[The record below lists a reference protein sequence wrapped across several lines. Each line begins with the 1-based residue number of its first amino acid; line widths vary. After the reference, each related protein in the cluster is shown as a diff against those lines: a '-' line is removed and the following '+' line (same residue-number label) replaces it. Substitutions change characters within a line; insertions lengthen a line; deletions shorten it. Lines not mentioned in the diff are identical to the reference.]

1 MRITPEAARVTD
13 RTPGESCMATVAALE
28 EQIFQREGFRVS
40 FERLES
46 GRATVPDYDY
56 RVMAPNTWRVSDWKT
71 VRLAAY
77 VTFFK
82 SVTVYRGDGSALRSD
97 IRLGHLRD
105 GYYAAIYGG
114 TEADTSV
121 VPFRPR
127 KSKKGTHKK

>member
-1 MRITPEAARVTD
+1 
-13 RTPGESCMATVAALE
+13 MATIAALE
-28 EQIFQREGFRVS
+28 EQIFRREGFRVS

-46 GRATVPDYDY
+46 ARATVPDYDY
-56 RVMAPNTWRVSDWKT
+56 RVMAPNTWRVTDWKT
-71 VRLAAY
+71 ARLGAY

-105 GYYAAIYGG
+105 GYYAATYGA

-121 VPFRPR
+121 IPLRR
-127 KSKKGTHKK
+127 RRSKKGTHRR